1 MEASDKSVSGY
12 GRPPI
17 TEAVIGITFESPIEM
32 KLLDSVKKKYTEYY
46 PQCQSVANYRLNVEI
61 DEQNTQ
67 TNQPIVNSEQ
77 DSGYRLSSKDMTQL
91 LLVWPSNFTIS
102 QLAPYSG
109 WDEFIVRFVRDWKKW
124 KRVIGHKKI
133 RRIGVRYINRI
144 DIPSSGTLI
153 EYEHY
158 LHIYPK
164 LPDLFPPLNSYNVQC
179 ILPVENIG
187 CQLRLNSS
195 VVPSPILNHAS
206 FIIDQDI
213 FMDSNVPQKDSE
225 IFELLN
231 LIRDEKNRVFESCIS
246 DKARGL
252 FQQ

>member
-1 MEASDKSVSGY
+1 METSGIAASVY
-12 GRPPI
+12 ERPPI
-17 TEAVIGITFESPIEM
+17 TEAVIGITFESPIDS
-32 KLLDSVKKKYTEYY
+32 KILDSVNKKYIKYY
-46 PQCQSVANYRLNVEI
+46 PQCQLVTNYRLNVKI
-61 DEQNTQ
+61 DEQNDQ
-67 TNQPIVNSEQ
+67 RNQPTVNSEQ
-77 DSGYRLSSKDMTQL
+77 DRGYRLSSKDMTQL
-91 LLVWPSNFTIS
+91 LLVWPSNLTIS

-109 WDEFIVRFVRDWKKW
+109 WDDLFVRFTRDWKKW
-124 KRVIGHKKI
+124 KRFAGHKKI
-133 RRIGVRYINRI
+133 SRIGVRYINRI

-164 LPDLFPPLNSYNVQC
+164 LPDSFSPLNSYNVQC

-187 CQLRLNSS
+187 CQIRLNSS

-213 FMDSNVPQKDSE
+213 FIDSNAPQKDDE

-231 LIRDEKNRVFESCIS
+231 LIRNEKNRVFESCIS
-246 DKARGL
+246 DRARRL
-252 FQQ
+252 FQ